1 MVEYQDGNYPGQV
14 CFTAF
19 GNDKVA
25 DLDKYQA
32 GDSVKV
38 AFNLRAREYNGR
50 WYNDVR
56 VWRLSPA
63 GQEAPQAARQ
73 PQQSYGPAPQPGYG
87 AQPQTLLLRQS
98 TTCRRT
104 TLTTTC
110 RSKNEGSGKP
120 AGQLT
125 AEAPLDQRPET
136 SIHLMSGSRRHQVS
150 CSCVMTS
157 VPLDE
162 THSLF
167 QRNLIIKIF
176 KDFLVA
182 DGLQCL
188 AVPVRQQGARLLDKP
203 LIHHIQHPAVYS

>member
-1 MVEYQDGNYPGQV
+1 MVEYQDGNYPAEV

-87 AQPQTLLLRQS
+87 AQPQAA
-98 TTCRRT
+98 
-104 TLTTTC
+104 
-110 RSKNEGSGKP
+110 P
-120 AGQLT
+120 APTIDDL
-125 AEAPLDQRPET
+125 P
-136 SIHLMSGSRRHQVS
+136 
-150 CSCVMTS
+150 
-157 VPLDE
+157 
-162 THSLF
+162 
-167 QRNLIIKIF
+167 
-176 KDFLVA
+176 A
-182 DGLQCL
+182 DNPDNDL
-188 AVPVRQQGARLLDKP
+188 PF
-203 LIHHIQHPAVYS
+203 